1 MSMLILMI
9 LLMASGVIL
18 VHCVCV
24 VAKLSR
30 SKWDGHQG
38 RFAGIAASIALMAGG
53 AMGMLLAFPH
63 APILLTV
70 GLAGSFIFE
79 RRGAC

>member
-1 MSMLILMI
+1 MNALVLII
-9 LLMASGVIL
+9 ILMASGVIL

-24 VAKLSR
+24 VATLSR
-30 SKWDGHQG
+30 SKWDGHRG
-38 RFAGIAASIALMAGG
+38 RFAGVAASIALMAGG
-53 AMGMLLAFPH
+53 AMGMVLAFPH

-70 GLAGSFIFE
+70 GLAGNFIFE